1 MNHPIDRNR
10 SWPVARGRFGV
21 PTRSGG
27 MGLILCGLLLS
38 RAVVA
43 TEIRQFDDPVKQ
55 ERYERLLKDLRCLV
69 CQNQSLADSDADLA
83 RDLRNE
89 VYGIIQSGKSTEE
102 AAQFLVDRYGDFV
115 LYRPPFKGITVLLWS
130 GPFLLL
136 GGGFVFLWRQA
147 KRRADRGSADSALSD
162 EERTR
167 LRQIQDRFQR

>member
-1 MNHPIDRNR
+1 MNHPLDRNR
-10 SWPVARGRFGV
+10 FWPAANGRFSILARFG
-21 PTRSGG
+21 R
-27 MGLILCGLLLS
+27 MGLVLCGLLLS
-38 RAVVA
+38 NAVVA
-43 TEIRQFDDPVKQ
+43 TEIRQFDDPAKQ

-89 VYGIIQSGKSTEE
+89 IYGIIQNGKSIEE
-102 AAQFLVDRYGDFV
+102 ATQFLVDRYGDFV
-115 LYRPPFKGITVLLWS
+115 LYRPPFKGITVLLWT

-147 KRRADRGSADSALSD
+147 KMRAAGGADSTLSD

-167 LRQIQDRFQR
+167 LQQLQDRFQR